1 MKFLHRSM
9 HNRFPLECISFETY
23 FQPQAVRWACEV
35 EENQTTDKLEDKD
48 DHQYWINRLLEKELQ
63 QTPAWDNYFS
73 NKIERFSKF
82 DCRDSVTMIIFPK
95 ISPLVYMHYF
105 SEILANLV
113 FSIINLVL
121 HGTGVFY
128 EVEWQIWMIW
138 RNKNENLKVKKCRC
152 YKTLGTICS
161 LRKCR
166 WKANNYK
173 WAHTSS
179 YKIMQMNA
187 YKWDQL
193 MQFV

>member
-1 MKFLHRSM
+1 MILV
-9 HNRFPLECISFETY
+9 L
-23 FQPQAVRWACEV
+23 
-35 EENQTTDKLEDKD
+35 KLEGPHIPVHNAGNKSSLESC
-48 DHQYWINRLLEKELQ
+48 HLISVSLLSLQYSYITLSL
-63 QTPAWDNYFS
+63 
-73 NKIERFSKF
+73 
-82 DCRDSVTMIIFPK
+82 FPK

-179 YKIMQMNA
+179 YKIICC
-187 YKWDQL
+187 KWTHINEVNWCNL
-193 MQFV
+193 YRNVFWLATINKS